1 MISGSSSSPPRRS
14 HRAPKL
20 VDRRLLDHRLPG
32 HERGIGLR
40 RARPPQGLVD
50 RIPRCPQLCD
60 VDRPHHRH
68 PRAQRPLLE
77 RGKFK
82 SIVELIDTQCRAF
95 ERTPTA
101 YPNLSEE
108 ALRALRIPAAPGTA
122 KATAGAARGSEK
134 DRSRRGYCASSAL
147 ISHQDVQ
154 PALAVNPAKASARN
168 W

>member
-108 ALRALRIPAAPGTA
+108 ALRALRIPAA
-122 KATAGAARGSEK
+122 
-134 DRSRRGYCASSAL
+134 
-147 ISHQDVQ
+147 
-154 PALAVNPAKASARN
+154 SARR
-168 W
+168 WAAGPSHRPPPAAAPYKIPAMHSPAAMLLTSLDSFTSSLASTAIL